1 MDRADLGEILDGL
14 DLTDA
19 SAMAAARQ
27 EYEDAL
33 DTALERVTEEFL
45 TGVIEDAVEALSS
58 ATLVAAGQPR
68 GAGGRFVA
76 DPFSFTQVMKRWRT
90 GIRQL
95 ESLTDL
101 SEQSVRMILD
111 GSDLPQWAFDDVSEA
126 LRRADEE
133 GWTALRTKREL
144 GAILIPRDDRGRWD
158 SRARYRASIRMIA
171 RTLATENYS
180 LRMTGTLATMGFE
193 LKEWVSRHDSRTR
206 VSHAIADGQRVRLG
220 DRFIVGASR
229 MLYPGDPAAPIEE
242 TANCFP
248 ADVRVE
254 AGEVSAA
261 MRREYAGELV
271 EVRTGEGVEL
281 SGTPN
286 HPVLTSRGWVAL
298 GDLEQGDHLVRHL
311 RDVEPS
317 VGHDV
322 EAGPSEIGQL
332 YDAFSV
338 SRDSVRVA
346 AGGVD
351 FHGERPESDVEV
363 VGADGLLETGM
374 ETPADQLVGKLSL
387 VSSEEALAGLVGE
400 GPALERL
407 PRVGHAS
414 PGGVGGND
422 AGEELL
428 GSALG
433 GEELVGLGA
442 PPARYSPPLEEPLDS
457 LPSDSEALSEGLLGL
472 PGQVALDEVVGLSRR
487 PFSGHVYNLSTG
499 TGAYSA
505 NGIISHNCRC
515 VLVGANPPKKGR
527 KMNSTARKQARRV
540 AAEGQ
545 AQPRLF
551 EAAQMDTYAEL
562 AADEDVK
569 EAEDEA
575 AEEVAEEVESEP
587 DGEGPDLV
595 MWHGVIGMEKTM
607 TGDGRL
613 IEENALRWEDLPI
626 PLRYVSQDVGGH
638 GGAEVVGTIQ
648 VIEREEDGRILGTG
662 TMDAQSPVGQEAIR
676 QVAEGLN
683 RGVSMD
689 LDDVSFEVRV
699 AEDVLAAHEAML
711 DGDGSDTEARAVV
724 DGKVVMLEMSS
735 DDEVHV
741 TTSARIRAA
750 TIVSI
755 PAFAE
760 AQIDLVDDDTL
771 SDEEAIGALDDDDE
785 ISEDEIEETYNW
797 VDDVGGL
804 PGYIRRIADHLMASG
819 MTESRAIASAVNTVK
834 RWARG
839 GTVRRNGGP
848 RVSAKTAAKAAA
860 AVAEWEAKRIRA
872 RASAAGTDAFGAK
885 KTVDSLYEDVFCV
898 RCREANLGVLQ
909 ELVASGWSS
918 GLVQGVHPHV
928 HAEVP
933 GGEATG
939 GEPSTL
945 AAGEQRGAEGVQG
958 AESRGARTEAAG
970 VEAGASRGSAAVR
983 GPSSIPEA
991 RERDGRTLLAGGDRG
1006 ARLVDLR
1013 LVRGEHHP
1021 DTLRASGDVD
1031 GGSHHPAGRGRAGRK
1046 AQPASRTLPMQLCEG
1061 CEGQVKIRARASSA
1075 GTSALS
1081 LTASGG
1087 PLAPPAAWFEDPQLS
1102 EPTALQITSEGRVY
1116 GHLAVWDACH
1126 IAHPQECV
1134 SPPSSPSG
1142 YAYFH
1147 TGALLTAEGTEVA
1160 IGHLTMDTGHA
1171 ADQDTAMAALAHY
1184 DNSGTVGADIR
1195 VGEDAHGIW
1204 VAGGVRPGVS
1214 DEKLRSL
1221 RAAPISGDWRRLQG
1235 SLELVAAL
1243 AVNVPGFAV
1252 PRPHGRRQ
1260 NGNTVALVASGMVP
1274 PRRVKRPGTEGALS
1288 ESDLRYLRAL
1298 ARREKRQQA
1307 QEMARQIRRDRVEA
1321 VARELGH

>member
-76 DPFSFTQVMKRWRT
+76 DPFSFTQVMKRWRA

-158 SRARYRASIRMIA
+158 SRARYRANIRMIA

-242 TANCFP
+242 TANC
-248 ADVRVE
+248 
-254 AGEVSAA
+254 
-261 MRREYAGELV
+261 
-271 EVRTGEGVEL
+271 
-281 SGTPN
+281 
-286 HPVLTSRGWVAL
+286 
-298 GDLEQGDHLVRHL
+298 
-311 RDVEPS
+311 
-317 VGHDV
+317 
-322 EAGPSEIGQL
+322 
-332 YDAFSV
+332 
-338 SRDSVRVA
+338 
-346 AGGVD
+346 
-351 FHGERPESDVEV
+351 
-363 VGADGLLETGM
+363 
-374 ETPADQLVGKLSL
+374 
-387 VSSEEALAGLVGE
+387 
-400 GPALERL
+400 
-407 PRVGHAS
+407 
-414 PGGVGGND
+414 
-422 AGEELL
+422 
-428 GSALG
+428 
-433 GEELVGLGA
+433 
-442 PPARYSPPLEEPLDS
+442 
-457 LPSDSEALSEGLLGL
+457 
-472 PGQVALDEVVGLSRR
+472 
-487 PFSGHVYNLSTG
+487 
-499 TGAYSA
+499 
-505 NGIISHNCRC
+505 RC
-515 VLVGANPPKKGR
+515 VLVGANLPKKGR

-551 EAAQMDTYAEL
+551 EAAPIDTYAEL

-760 AQIDLVDDDTL
+760 AQIDLVDDDDTL

-860 AVAEWEAKRIRA
+860 AVAEWEAK
-872 RASAAGTDAFGAK
+872 
-885 KTVDSLYEDVFCV
+885 
-898 RCREANLGVLQ
+898 
-909 ELVASGWSS
+909 
-918 GLVQGVHPHV
+918 
-928 HAEVP
+928 
-933 GGEATG
+933 
-939 GEPSTL
+939 
-945 AAGEQRGAEGVQG
+945 
-958 AESRGARTEAAG
+958 
-970 VEAGASRGSAAVR
+970 
-983 GPSSIPEA
+983 
-991 RERDGRTLLAGGDRG
+991 
-1006 ARLVDLR
+1006 
-1013 LVRGEHHP
+1013 
-1021 DTLRASGDVD
+1021 
-1031 GGSHHPAGRGRAGRK
+1031 
-1046 AQPASRTLPMQLCEG
+1046 
-1061 CEGQVKIRARASSA
+1061 KIRARASSA

-1171 ADQDTAMAALAHY
+1171 ADQDSAMAALAHY

-1195 VGEDAHGIW
+1195 VGEDAYGIW